1 MYYVASTSLVLAGQ
15 SRGPSGIRYGPNE
28 PFMMRKAL
36 AQCATD
42 DSIHSIDSFTI
53 IMQPRD
59 TTSRFQQLDLEISI
73 YDRTSF

>member
-42 DSIHSIDSFTI
+42 DSIHSIDLFTI

-59 TTSRFQQLDLEISI
+59 IDTTPRFNQLGIPTCS
-73 YDRTSF
+73 Y